1 MFSKIWTK
9 GPMIGEKPWP
19 SKIKKSKDYKKKREK
34 RIFKE
39 KTHFF
44 FFFIITLEPLF
55 SDSNAYFDE
64 YLLVF
69 WKWG

>member
-19 SKIKKSKDYKKKREK
+19 SKIKKSKDYKKKGT
-34 RIFKE
+34 KE
-39 KTHFF
+39 FLKKKLTFF
-44 FFFIITLEPLF
+44 FLITLEPLF